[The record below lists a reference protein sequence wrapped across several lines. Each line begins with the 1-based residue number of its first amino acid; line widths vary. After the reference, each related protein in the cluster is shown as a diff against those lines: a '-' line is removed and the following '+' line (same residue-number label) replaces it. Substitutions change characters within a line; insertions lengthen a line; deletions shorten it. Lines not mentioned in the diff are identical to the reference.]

1 MEILDLKN
9 ATEIKNSVVFTADWA
24 QLKRIK

>member
-9 ATEIKNSVVFTADWA
+9 ATEIKNSVDSFHSRLGTT
-24 QLKRIK
+24 KEN

>member
-9 ATEIKNSVVFTADWA
+9 ATEIKNPVDSFHSRLGTT
-24 QLKRIK
+24 KEN